1 MNNGDGKRN
10 TRIHGERGDTKDK
23 IENKSRKKDW
33 RFEERLAEKGES
45 KIKIGL
51 REINE
56 RGRKE
61 VTWSKWEEQRRQ
73 VFEER

>member
-1 MNNGDGKRN
+1 MRENIQK
-10 TRIHGERGDTKDK
+10 TKLK
-23 IENKSRKKDW
+23 ARAGKKDR

-45 KIKIGL
+45 KIAKRCL

-73 VFEER
+73 VFEET

>member
-1 MNNGDGKRN
+1 MGM
-10 TRIHGERGDTKDK
+10 ERGTPGYMVREEIQKTKLK
-23 IENKSRKKDW
+23 ARAGKKDW

-45 KIKIGL
+45 KIARRYL